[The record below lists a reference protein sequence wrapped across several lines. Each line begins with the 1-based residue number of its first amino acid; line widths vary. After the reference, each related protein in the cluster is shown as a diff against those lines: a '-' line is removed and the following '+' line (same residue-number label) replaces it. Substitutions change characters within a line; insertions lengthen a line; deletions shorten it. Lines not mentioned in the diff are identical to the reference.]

1 MSLTQYDKIISEIAE
16 MRKDFKS
23 FNDKVLEAVV
33 SLIKEQPCKNEKRI
47 SSLEKRIQRLEKLNG
62 IKD

>member
-33 SLIKEQPCKNEKRI
+33 SLIKEQPCKSEKRI
-47 SSLEKRIQRLEKLNG
+47 SNLEKRIQRLEKLNG